1 MDFLRSNSSPL
12 PHSVCQ
18 NVNCVA
24 RSVSLHSAETGKG
37 DLGFRVRVGCIFY
50 LGLFIAT
57 KPLVGHFEW
66 WFSKGIPPKNP

>member
-18 NVNCVA
+18 NVNSVA

-50 LGLFIAT
+50 LGLFIISHQTAGW
-57 KPLVGHFEW
+57 PL
-66 WFSKGIPPKNP
+66 